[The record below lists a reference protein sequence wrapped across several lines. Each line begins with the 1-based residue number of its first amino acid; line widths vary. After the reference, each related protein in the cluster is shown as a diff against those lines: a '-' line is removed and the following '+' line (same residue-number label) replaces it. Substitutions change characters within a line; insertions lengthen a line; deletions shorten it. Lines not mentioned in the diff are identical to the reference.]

1 MKKLILF
8 LLLLLSVTVTL
19 RAEEIV
25 AADTLAY
32 TATRI
37 ESEPAPNQQQYVFA
51 LWGTTDDV
59 DYKIQINYHATS
71 MYGTF
76 SDDDFDLAGSGKNY
90 NFIRT
95 ADGMK
100 VWFFKHL
107 DVTIAELSLGT
118 QIDINGLIDV
128 FGQWR
133 RVLVQGLIPATA
145 PSDTLNI
152 DLGQIAIV
160 PNTFF
165 DYTLIEACN
174 ADYSLAF
181 GLPGQSSLEA
191 GTYYR
196 TELLRPDFVRLP
208 SDTISP
214 VDAQL
219 LIADSTVAGLK
230 QLRLDLL
237 SDQNILYRI
246 HMHTDVIAA
255 RDTVQITF
263 DEPQLIDLELNYNLF
278 QFVGQDPLY
287 QVAVAVRPEV
297 IHESMLQIP
306 GELIDLS
313 YTRVFDV
320 GSQQIVSIQQA
331 SANVVL
337 DADGN
342 GQTLYADL
350 LGTNWTRYLIAM
362 HFQKESALG
371 QIAYSQA
378 CRTQKVVRQ
387 GQILIQTPLGLYRPD
402 GTEVCQ

>member
-1 MKKLILF
+1 MKKLFLI
-8 LLLLLSVTVTL
+8 LLLLLSVTATL
-19 RAEEIV
+19 HAEEIV

-37 ESEPAPNQQQYVFA
+37 ESEPDPNQQQYVFA
-51 LWGTTDDV
+51 LWGTTDGV
-59 DYKIQINYHATS
+59 DYKIQINYHAPS

-76 SDDDFDLAGSGKNY
+76 TDEDFDLAGSGKNY

-107 DVTIAELSLGT
+107 DVTIANLSIGT

-133 RVLVQGLIPATA
+133 RVLVQGLIPASA

-152 DLGQIAIV
+152 DLGQLAIV

-165 DYTLIEACN
+165 DYTMLEARN
-174 ADYSLAF
+174 DDYSLAF

-208 SDTISP
+208 SDTIAP

-219 LIADSTVAGLK
+219 LIADSTVVGLK

-237 SDQNILYRI
+237 SDDNVLYRI
-246 HMHTDVIAA
+246 HMHTDVIVA
-255 RDTVQITF
+255 RDTVQISF

-278 QFVGQDPLY
+278 QFVGQGPLY

-320 GSQQIVSIQQA
+320 SSQQIVSIQQA
-331 SANVVL
+331 TARVEL

-350 LGTNWTRYLIAM
+350 LGTDWTRYLVAM
-362 HFQKESALG
+362 HFQKESALD
-371 QIAYSQA
+371 QITLPQTG
-378 CRTQKVVRQ
+378 RTQKIVRQ
-387 GQILIQTPLGLYRPD
+387 GQLLIQTPHGLYRPD
-402 GTEVCQ
+402 GTEISQ